1 LQNASAKAADML
13 KASCQADTAVT
24 PPARLAATGKR
35 LDIMLQAVKTVRT
48 AVDDLYRKLT
58 DEQKAQ
64 FEAIGPGR
72 MTESEQPATAPSH
85 YRRQHASIGGIVR
98 RLISIAW

>member
-1 LQNASAKAADML
+1 ML
-13 KASCQADTAVT
+13 KAVE
-24 PPARLAATGKR
+24 
-35 LDIMLQAVKTVRT
+35 TVR
-48 AVDDLYRKLT
+48 AALDDLYGDLT

-72 MTESEQPATAPSH
+72 SGAASSDESTSTPRH
-85 YRRQHASIGGIVR
+85 YRRHHASIGGIVR